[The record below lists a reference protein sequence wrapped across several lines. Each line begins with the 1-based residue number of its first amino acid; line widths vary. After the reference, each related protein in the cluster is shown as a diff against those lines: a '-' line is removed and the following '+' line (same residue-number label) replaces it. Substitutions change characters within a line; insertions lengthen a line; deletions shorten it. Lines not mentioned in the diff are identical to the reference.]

1 MSSIQQHL
9 HHPAVNSIKHSR
21 TVLLC
26 PAAEFVTVNMST
38 FITHLV
44 KGIKGVNVLTKS
56 TSRQDPSFLF
66 EKLSYYK
73 LNKALTLD
81 INELTKNQQH
91 INTD

>member
-9 HHPAVNSIKHSR
+9 YHPAVDSIKHSR

-26 PAAEFVTVNMST
+26 PAAEFVTVYMST

-44 KGIKGVNVLTKS
+44 KEIKGVNALTKS
-56 TSRQDPSFLF
+56 KSKQDPNFLF

-73 LNKALTLD
+73 LDKALTLD
-81 INELTKNQQH
+81 NN
-91 INTD
+91 